1 MAFKEVIAFLTI
13 CIFILVNEILFLQLV
28 LHEESGNRIHIG
40 CATRFSVTLVQPY
53 NLSSLA
59 NLLSSHLLFS
69 LLFFFSFSNKN
80 QYHKQADEYSLQ
92 HVIHRN
98 ELASLCHEGALDIQ
112 KYLTSDGKCPLPS
125 SWNCCLYYSSLLPTI
140 LNQVTKSSFVFCVFK
155 TAVVTITNGWKLLL
169 LLMDALKNALFSYLF
184 LSFLISSV

>member
-28 LHEESGNRIHIG
+28 LHEESGNSIHIG

-69 LLFFFSFSNKN
+69 LLLFFFLF
-80 QYHKQADEYSLQ
+80 Q
-92 HVIHRN
+92 IR
-98 ELASLCHEGALDIQ
+98 I
-112 KYLTSDGKCPLPS
+112 
-125 SWNCCLYYSSLLPTI
+125 
-140 LNQVTKSSFVFCVFK
+140 
-155 TAVVTITNGWKLLL
+155 TITNR
-169 LLMDALKNALFSYLF
+169 LMNIAYNM
-184 LSFLISSV
+184 SFTEES

>member
-69 LLFFFSFSNKN
+69 LLFFFLFQIRIS
-80 QYHKQADEYSLQ
+80 
-92 HVIHRN
+92 
-98 ELASLCHEGALDIQ
+98 
-112 KYLTSDGKCPLPS
+112 
-125 SWNCCLYYSSLLPTI
+125 
-140 LNQVTKSSFVFCVFK
+140 
-155 TAVVTITNGWKLLL
+155 ITNR
-169 LLMDALKNALFSYLF
+169 LMNIAYNM
-184 LSFLISSV
+184 SFTEMS